1 VDLFNRR
8 SQRFRV
14 CVRTVPS
21 LRCRRHSYDTDTYG
35 TRIFFRPY
43 PSTPLRCVLG
53 YHDSAPSA
61 LWISSFILHCPKE
74 RVSSYTDSLLLQD
87 FPDLLHVIE
96 IVTGNLQRQ
105 VADAHLPTLGVHTVA
120 LPLLRGKLCEHAQI
134 GFAQQAKELQ

>member
-1 VDLFNRR
+1 MPPLKGLKFEDNPAQRSASPVRPKRR
-8 SQRFRV
+8 
-14 CVRTVPS
+14 TGDP
-21 LRCRRHSYDTDTYG
+21 
-35 TRIFFRPY
+35 
-43 PSTPLRCVLG
+43 RCVLG

-120 LPLLRGKLCEHAQI
+120 LPLLRGKLREHAQI
-134 GFAQQAKELQ
+134 GFAQQAEELQ